1 MLNPDV
7 EARRT
12 LVQEH
17 RARLAHDA
25 LGAKE
30 PKPDVMESRIRPRRR
45 RLFFPRFRLQTRP
58 ARGGS

>member
-7 EARRT
+7 EARRM

-17 RARLAHDA
+17 RADLAQDA
-25 LGAKE
+25 LRAEGQ
-30 PKPDVMESRIRPRRR
+30 KPDVMESRIRPRRR
-45 RLFFPRFRLQTRP
+45 RVFLPRFRLQTRP